1 MRKHST
7 ILIMIAMFLALSTL
21 PVSARSAF
29 DIALRSATLYDVDT
43 SVAEDS
49 FFSGMSEGK
58 NWTIGVGLDMR
69 LTAFHLSLLA
79 SSNHEDEEA
88 FDIYSSLA
96 FDIPVINDVIYLTA
110 GAGITTRV
118 LFPEV
123 EGERLQY
130 NGESSAE
137 ETDFM
142 NVLLSSPVHFTAG
155 VDIVLGHA
163 TLSLAFIRQ
172 GVESLQERY
181 EGTWSGD
188 GKNLVS
194 IGLNLSVL

>member
-7 ILIMIAMFLALSTL
+7 ILIMIAMLLALSTL

-69 LTAFHLSLLA
+69 LTALHLSLLA

-172 GVESLQERY
+172 GVESLP
-181 EGTWSGD
+181 GA
-188 GKNLVS
+188 
-194 IGLNLSVL
+194 I